1 MPMSIGRSKAEVLK
15 ERETRA
21 DSESES
27 DESAVTEVLLLVG
40 WLEGRC

>member
-1 MPMSIGRSKAEVLK
+1 MPMSIGRSKAEVFK

-21 DSESES
+21 GSES
-27 DESAVTEVLLLVG
+27 ESAVTEVLLLVG

>member
-21 DSESES
+21 GSES
-27 DESAVTEVLLLVG
+27 DSESAVTEVLLLVG